1 MQKIELFNE
10 YNNINREIIKYSV
23 ECKKQELDKINR
35 IDSKKKNITPSSSD
49 ESDNTQIL
57 EICDISNS
65 SNEEDP
71 QQKVLLWSIN
81 IETVF
86 KEWRIQSCNR
96 SDKHKYHNFKFRIMF
111 IVFSTINIILP
122 IISAFVTNNIQ
133 NSYLIFSLIM
143 LFNSIVSSLMTFI
156 DPSKKAEQH
165 RQFMNLYEEFVNDIN
180 IELVKPLNSR
190 TPAEL
195 FMQKSLDRFN
205 HLNSISPDT

>member
-23 ECKKQELDKINR
+23 ECKKQELEKINR

-49 ESDNTQIL
+49 ESDNNQIL

-65 SNEEDP
+65 SNEEDS

-96 SDKHKYHNFKFRIMF
+96 SDKHKYHNLKFRIMF

-190 TPAEL
+190 THAEL